1 MDRWLLLRRV
11 TLALTVLLV
20 ACQPEIGDECQIST
34 DCSAAGDRLCA
45 TDQPDGYCTIF
56 NCEPGTCPE
65 EAVCVGFGTDLSR
78 VSGSVPACISTG
90 SACTVNTECCS
101 RLCQNGTCAFG
112 CEDPQGSSRFQRTF
126 CMARCDEDD
135 DCRSGYEC
143 IDMGNPNNPWG
154 AIIVENGASRGE
166 VNGKV
171 CAVPLSGE
179 PVSASD
185 VGTEVCTGTDAGFD
199 APPWTPNVP
208 EAGPLTDASGAG
220 GAAGMSGAGGV
231 GGAGGVSGA
240 DGG

>member
-1 MDRWLLLRRV
+1 MDRWLLLRRI
-11 TLALTVLLV
+11 TFALTILLV
-20 ACQPEIGDECQIST
+20 ACQPEIGDECQVST
-34 DCSAAGDRLCA
+34 DCSAVGDRLCA

-65 EAVCVGFGTDLSR
+65 EAVCVGFGTDLSS
-78 VSGSVPACISTG
+78 VSGA
-90 SACTVNTECCS
+90 
-101 RLCQNGTCAFG
+101 

-126 CMARCDEDD
+126 CMARCDEDA
-135 DCRSGYEC
+135 DCRSGYAC

-154 AIIVENGASRGE
+154 AIIVETGASRGE

-171 CAVPLSGE
+171 CAVPLTGE
-179 PVSASD
+179 PVSGTS
-185 VGTEVCTGTDAGFD
+185 TEVCTGTDASFD
-199 APPWTPNVP
+199 APPWTPNVL
-208 EAGPLTDASGAG
+208 EAGSLTDAGTG

>member
-1 MDRWLLLRRV
+1 V
-11 TLALTVLLV
+11 
-20 ACQPEIGDECQIST
+20 ST

-56 NCEPGTCPE
+56 NCEPGSCPE
-65 EAVCVGFGTDLSR
+65 EAICVGFGSNLST
-78 VSGSVPACISTG
+78 VSDA
-90 SACTVNTECCS
+90 
-101 RLCQNGTCAFG
+101 

-154 AIIVENGASRGE
+154 AIVVENGASRGE

-171 CAVPLSGE
+171 CAVPLAGE
-179 PVSASD
+179 PVSGT
-185 VGTEVCTGTDAGFD
+185 GTEVCTGTDAGFD
-199 APPWTPNVP
+199 APPWTANLPD
-208 EAGPLTDASGAG
+208 AGSLADAGGDADASSAG
-220 GAAGMSGAGGV
+220 GAAGTTGTGGV

>member
-11 TLALTVLLV
+11 TLAFTVLLV
-20 ACQPEIGDECQIST
+20 ACQPEIGDECQVST

-65 EAVCVGFGTDLSR
+65 EAICVGFGSNLSR
-78 VSGSVPACISTG
+78 VSDV
-90 SACTVNTECCS
+90 
-101 RLCQNGTCAFG
+101 

-143 IDMGNPNNPWG
+143 IDMGKPNNPWG
-154 AIIVENGASRGE
+154 AIVVEIGASRGE

-171 CAVPLSGE
+171 CAVPLAGE
-179 PVSASD
+179 PVSGT
-185 VGTEVCTGTDAGFD
+185 GTEVCTGTDAGFD
-199 APPWTPNVP
+199 APPWTANLP
-208 EAGPLTDASGAG
+208 EAGSLADAG
-220 GAAGMSGAGGV
+220 GAAGATGAGGV